1 MNYILTVREH
11 IPVREQQ
18 QQQQQDNNTVA
29 TTVHR
34 SGHVLVTNIDAAQ
47 YGSIARFEL
56 FTIKLYINSI
66 LHSSEVCI
74 LFSLSYAFL

>member
-18 QQQQQDNNTVA
+18 QDSSTAVA
-29 TTVHR
+29 TVHR

-56 FTIKLYINSI
+56 LAIKLYINSI
-66 LHSSEVCI
+66 LLLHSTEVCI
-74 LFSLSYAFL
+74 LFSLSYTFL